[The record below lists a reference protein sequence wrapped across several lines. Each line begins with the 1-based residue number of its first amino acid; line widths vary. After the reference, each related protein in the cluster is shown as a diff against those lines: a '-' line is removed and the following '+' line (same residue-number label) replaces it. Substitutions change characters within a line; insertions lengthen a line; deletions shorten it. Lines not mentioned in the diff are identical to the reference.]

1 MTFPRLILFGALLL
15 LTASAAPAIGQSDPV
30 FGIWRNPLGTID
42 IRTSP
47 CRTGLCGAIVRASPQ
62 AIADAR
68 DAGVNKLIGL
78 ELLQDYHQSGAGRW
92 AGRVYV
98 PDMGRTF
105 SSRID
110 QIASDQLKISGCLWG
125 GWICKSQVW
134 HRV

>member
-1 MTFPRLILFGALLL
+1 MKIPRLILLGALLIN
-15 LTASAAPAIGQSDPV
+15 ASAASSAIGQVDPV
-30 FGIWRNPLGTID
+30 FGIWRNPHGTID

-47 CRTGLCGAIVRASPQ
+47 CPTGLCGAIVRASSQ

-68 DAGVNKLIGL
+68 EAGVDKLIGL
-78 ELLQDYHQSGAGRW
+78 QLLKDYHQSGSGHW

-98 PDMGRTF
+98 PDMGRSF